1 MDRER
6 AWKNFNLGMEL
17 SIAGRFIY
25 NGLRSFHE
33 METLDHADEV
43 FEVLYNLSVGLERLM
58 KVAVVL
64 LEHDGM
70 QDQVKFEKSLIT
82 HDHLDLL
89 RRIRQKSDINLGKTH
104 TSFLSLLA
112 TFYRTYRYDRLAIS
126 HNRQFNKEKLAL
138 WAFLEQHLGE
148 SLNSGSLFA
157 TPNTPRFRK
166 FVSKTVRKVADQVYA
181 IVETQARSLNIFTYE
196 LRYDSK
202 AARIFLTPEATF
214 LPEDVLWKELLVFF
228 MNTTES
234 EGAVG
239 YLRTID
245 PLEFDPALAS
255 EYLRCFQSE
264 EAKQA
269 VADELESLYDE
280 LESPGDRLAAL
291 TIIGDPNVHWEIAGD
306 PDDDGFS

>member
-17 SIAGRFIY
+17 SVAGRFIY

-64 LEHDGM
+64 LEHDGT
-70 QDQVKFEKSLIT
+70 QDQLKFEKSLIT

-89 RRIRQKSDINLGKTH
+89 RRIREKSDINLGNTH

-126 HNRQFNKEKLAL
+126 HDRQFNKEKLAL
-138 WAFLEQHLGE
+138 RAFLEKHLGE
-148 SLNSGSLFA
+148 SLNSDSLFA

-166 FVSKTVRKVADQVYA
+166 FVGKTVRKVADQVYG
-181 IVETQARSLNIFTYE
+181 IVETQARTLNIFTYE

-202 AARIFLTPEATF
+202 AARIFLTPEPTF
-214 LPEDVLWKELLVFF
+214 QPEDVLWKELLVFF

-234 EGAVG
+234 EGAIR
-239 YLRTID
+239 YLRTVK

-255 EYLRCFQSE
+255 EYFRCFQSE

-269 VADELESLYDE
+269 VTDELESLYDE
-280 LESPGDRLAAL
+280 LDSPGDRLEAL
-291 TIIGDPNVHWEIAGD
+291 RVVGDPNVHWGIAGYLED
-306 PDDDGFS
+306 SSIS